1 MMLNNMACKACYV
14 HVPFCQTI
22 CAYCDFTRCGYHK
35 GLADKW
41 LTAVEQEIEEKLQGS
56 LETLYLGGGTPTA
69 LTLPQLEKLLQVLQ
83 PYSSTCKE
91 FTIEANV
98 ESFSKDKIALCK
110 RYGVNRVSLGVQ
122 SLQPSL
128 LKVIE
133 RAHSKEDILHVL
145 QDLHEAGIHN
155 ISIDLMYGLPTQT
168 MQMWQEDLQEVVS
181 SFPISHISLYALTI
195 EKNAKFGRNQVQ
207 PADAG
212 LEADMYEYAI
222 DFLTSHGFVQYE
234 ISSFAK
240 DGKES
245 MHNKMYWTYE
255 DFYGIGC
262 GASGKQHH
270 IRYDNTKS
278 LQTYL
283 TTGSSPT
290 QTPLSKEE
298 EMFELLMMNL
308 RLRKGMSLQHFYD
321 MFHVDFTQYYAKPL
335 QRMLDQNMLAIT
347 EGYVYA
353 SEKGYPLLH
362 EILME
367 FMDE

>member
-1 MMLNNMACKACYV
+1 MTCKACYV

-41 LTAVEQEIEEKLQGS
+41 LIAVEQEIKEKLQGP
-56 LETLYLGGGTPTA
+56 LETLYLGGGTPTS
-69 LTLPQLEKLLQVLQ
+69 LTFSQLEKLLQVLQ
-83 PYSSTCKE
+83 PYSCACKE
-91 FTIEANV
+91 FTMEANV

-110 RYGVNRVSLGVQ
+110 QYGVNRVSLGVQ

-128 LKVIE
+128 LKIIE
-133 RAHSKEDILHVL
+133 RTHSKEDILSVL
-145 QDLHEAGIHN
+145 QNLQEIGIHN
-155 ISIDLMYGLPTQT
+155 ISIDLIYGLPTQT
-168 MQMWQEDLQEVVS
+168 MKMWQDDLQEVVS

-195 EKNAKFGRNQVQ
+195 EKNAKFGRNKVQ
-207 PADAG
+207 PIDAG
-212 LEADMYEYAI
+212 LEADMYEYAV
-222 DFLTSHGFVQYE
+222 DFLSKHGFVQYE

-240 DGKES
+240 NGQES

-262 GASGKQHH
+262 GASGKQQH
-270 IRYDNTKS
+270 IRYDNTKN
-278 LQTYL
+278 LHTYL
-283 TTGSSPT
+283 TKGSSPIKT
-290 QTPLSKEE
+290 SLSIKD

-308 RLRKGMSLQHFYD
+308 RLRKGMSLQHFYEL
-321 MFHVDFTQYYAKPL
+321 FHIDFTQYYEKPL
-335 QRMLDQNMLAIT
+335 QRMINQDMLVIKD
-347 EGYVYA
+347 GYVYA